1 VPLTAGAAVV
11 GGLELSFVEPRDFG
25 ASDREFL
32 AALGRQGGLAL
43 ERARLHADEV
53 RAREE
58 AELRA
63 SAAQALEFVAEGVFL
78 VDGDGIVRVWN
89 PSAAAVTGLD
99 ARTVVGRRLA
109 DVAPWWP
116 PVAERVPVAS
126 AGDRGAAP
134 LTLPLETEAG
144 ELWASILGI
153 RFDEGVVYAFRD
165 VTDEHGLER
174 LKSDFI
180 ATISHELRTPLAV
193 LYGGAVTLGRDDVEV
208 PADDRRR
215 MLEMMVAEGKR
226 LERLVDGI
234 LVASSLES
242 DSARYESQLFD
253 ATAVVR
259 EVVGE
264 LNAATGA
271 AIELAVDADAGDR
284 AVLGDRD
291 HLRQIVANLVDNA
304 VKYSPGEAG
313 VHVTVATAGE
323 RLRIGVSD
331 DGLGVA
337 HADRERI
344 FDKFFRADSQLT
356 NGVRGTGLGLYIV
369 RELVQRMKGQ
379 VWVEPRPE
387 RGSLFVVELPTQPAT
402 LPGVDPS
409 A

>member
-1 VPLTAGAAVV
+1 M
-11 GGLELSFVEPRDFG
+11 
-25 ASDREFL
+25 
-32 AALGRQGGLAL
+32 
-43 ERARLHADEV
+43 
-53 RAREE
+53 
-58 AELRA
+58 
-63 SAAQALEFVAEGVFL
+63 
-78 VDGDGIVRVWN
+78 
-89 PSAAAVTGLD
+89 
-99 ARTVVGRRLA
+99 LA
-109 DVAPWWP
+109 DAAPWWP

-126 AGDRGAAP
+126 AGERGAVP
-134 LTLPLETEAG
+134 LTLPLGTDTG
-144 ELWASILGI
+144 ERWVSISGI
-153 RFDEGVVYAFRD
+153 RFDDGVVYAFRD

-193 LYGGAVTLGRDDVEV
+193 LYGGAVTLGRVDVEV